1 MRDPVRMGQTST
13 KKGPEH
19 VRKFF
24 ITLPIRIIQVYPMM
38 GDIVRMGPICN
49 QDWPLE
55 RGVLREG
62 VKQPVKTGPKLDRTL
77 VKRGPDKQNLR
88 LSTLLSLLV

>member
-1 MRDPVRMGQTST
+1 MRDPLRMGQTST
-13 KKGPEH
+13 KKGP
-19 VRKFF
+19 VCKNSS
-24 ITLPIRIIQVYPMM
+24 ITLPIPIFQVYPMM